1 MMAEATQVGK
11 ITEHINR
18 EKKCNNKILDDG
30 KDKESST
37 FIFKKQVS
45 RF

>member
-1 MMAEATQVGK
+1 MGLEGMIIGVMAEATQVGE

-30 KDKESST
+30 KSKES
-37 FIFKKQVS
+37 
-45 RF
+45 